1 MGWKARV
8 NKISILLQ
16 DAFFLS
22 GAKATVSKCNV
33 LTIGIVLRRSAGVL
47 LGRIHC
53 QSGSD
58 CCRRFRFGC
67 LGPARSPRSLKR
79 FIPNRSSGLGEIARL
94 CHAACFPS
102 AEGVAGNRMRT
113 EAGKMPE
120 SLIFP
125 IRNGLG
131 VSNDRFGFIPY
142 LRSLHVPV
150 LAFLTGDALA
160 GIPVWGRAF
169 GAFPE
174 NNRARQGRIPWR
186 FRAAAGAK
194 ETCRT
199 ASPDAESGGTRGFM
213 LSCRDILGGRLFRDV
228 PRQGWDKGGLS
239 RLRVCSCAGWRCFRV
254 PENRAGETGL
264 GGIARRSE
272 FGE

>member
-1 MGWKARV
+1 M
-8 NKISILLQ
+8 
-16 DAFFLS
+16 
-22 GAKATVSKCNV
+22 SKCNV

-113 EAGKMPE
+113 EAGKIPE
-120 SLIFP
+120 SLMFP

-186 FRAAAGAK
+186 FSRSGWSK
-194 ETCRT
+194 GNV
-199 ASPDAESGGTRGFM
+199 PD
-213 LSCRDILGGRLFRDV
+213 C
-228 PRQGWDKGGLS
+228 
-239 RLRVCSCAGWRCFRV
+239 
-254 PENRAGETGL
+254 
-264 GGIARRSE
+264 IARCGKRRNKE
-272 FGE
+272 MRQRNVIWAIVIILAKVLRKIIQKR

>member
-53 QSGSD
+53 QSGSG

-79 FIPNRSSGLGEIARL
+79 FIPNRSSGSGEIARL

-102 AEGVAGNRMRT
+102 AEGVAGNRM
-113 EAGKMPE
+113 
-120 SLIFP
+120 
-125 IRNGLG
+125 
-131 VSNDRFGFIPY
+131 
-142 LRSLHVPV
+142 
-150 LAFLTGDALA
+150 
-160 GIPVWGRAF
+160 
-169 GAFPE
+169 
-174 NNRARQGRIPWR
+174 
-186 FRAAAGAK
+186 
-194 ETCRT
+194 RT

>member
-120 SLIFP
+120 SLMFP

-174 NNRARQGRIPWR
+174 NNRARQGQDPLEIFAQRLEQR
-186 FRAAAGAK
+186 KRAGLHRPMRKAEEQGASCFLVGTFL
-194 ETCRT
+194 EDGFSGMCR
-199 ASPDAESGGTRGFM
+199 GKVGTRAVCPVFGYVPALAGDAFA
-213 LSCRDILGGRLFRDV
+213 CRRIA
-228 PRQGWDKGGLS
+228 QGKQ
-239 RLRVCSCAGWRCFRV
+239 A
-254 PENRAGETGL
+254 
-264 GGIARRSE
+264 
-272 FGE
+272 